1 MGSPRPGTP
10 SGMGWSTDEGRAV
23 AFQFGA
29 AHPFDVPQLFEAGG
43 RRRAMWDSCRLV
55 AIT

>member
-10 SGMGWSTDEGRAV
+10 SGMGWSIDEGRAV

-29 AHPFDVPQLFEAGG
+29 AHPFDVPQLFEGG
-43 RRRAMWDSCRLV
+43 GTSV
-55 AIT
+55 GNVG